1 MRLAGPG
8 RAVGV
13 GRAHRAG
20 GSKFLSVI
28 AGASAVSLLL
38 QVSAAY
44 CELLPREFSLKAPNA
59 KAVEINA
66 EWSKT
71 NIPLERADD
80 GTWSVTLAS
89 IPAGV
94 WTYSFLVDG
103 LNVLDPANPEINP
116 QYSEL
121 KKNILHVP
129 SSPRAPWDWQDVPHG
144 VVHTHDYQSKAL
156 AQRRQLLVYTPGG
169 YSANPAQ
176 RYPLLVLQHGS
187 GGSRSSWVA
196 HGRANLILDNLIAAG
211 EAMPMVVVMM
221 DGHSSGTYQG
231 REIKGVESFSL
242 ELLEDALPLVEKNY
256 RLAKSPEN
264 RAIVGLSMGAKQS
277 TTVGLGNLDRFAW
290 VGGFSAVS
298 YPDPDMLKALL
309 ASPEETNKKLK
320 SLWLAW
326 GGSDARAV
334 KAGEPFVEELE
345 KAGIRLQWKVMEG
358 GHEWPVWQR
367 CLVDILPVLFRN

>member
-1 MRLAGPG
+1 MAAPR
-8 RAVGV
+8 RAARCAR
-13 GRAHRAG
+13 RAAE
-20 GSKFLSVI
+20 SKFLSVI
-28 AGASAVSLLL
+28 SGAFAVSVLLQASA
-38 QVSAAY
+38 ANG
-44 CELLPREFSLKAPNA
+44 ELLPKKFSLKAPNA

-66 EWSKT
+66 EWSKRD
-71 NIPLERADD
+71 IPLERAED

-121 KKNILHVP
+121 EKNILHVP
-129 SSPRAPWDWQDVPHG
+129 SSPPAQWDWQDVPHG
-144 VVHTHDYQSKAL
+144 VIHTHDYQSKAL
-156 AQRRQLLVYTPGG
+156 GQRRQLLVYTPGG
-169 YSANPAQ
+169 YNANLAQ

-187 GGSRSSWVA
+187 GGSRSSWVV
-196 HGRANLILDNLIAAG
+196 HGRANLIFDNLIAAG
-211 EAMPMVVVMM
+211 EAKAMVVVMM

-242 ELLEDALPLVEKNY
+242 ELLEDALPLVEKGY
-256 RLAKSPEN
+256 RLAESPEN

-290 VGGFSAVS
+290 VGGFSAIS
-298 YPDPDMLKALL
+298 YPDHDVLKVLL

-320 SLWLAW
+320 LLWLAW
-326 GGSDARAV
+326 GSGDARAV
-334 KAGEPFVEELE
+334 KAGEPFVDELE
-345 KAGIRLQWKVMEG
+345 KSGIKLQWKVTEG
-358 GHEWPVWQR
+358 GHEWPVWRR
-367 CLVDILPVLFRN
+367 CLVDILPLLFQN